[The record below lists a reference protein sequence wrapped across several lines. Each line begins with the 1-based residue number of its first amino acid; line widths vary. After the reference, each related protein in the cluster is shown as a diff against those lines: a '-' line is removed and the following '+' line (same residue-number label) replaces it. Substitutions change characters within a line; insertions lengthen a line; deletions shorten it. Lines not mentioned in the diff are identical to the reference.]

1 MRCWPI
7 AVQNAMR
14 RTADGAGGIGIGEEN
29 GPTFTIPSV
38 VMVEGGVWMNKNM
51 LSAE

>member
-14 RTADGAGGIGIGEEN
+14 RTAEGAGGIGIGEEN
-29 GPTFTIPSV
+29 GPTFTIRADGGHPPSV
-38 VMVEGGVWMNKNM
+38 VMVEGGGYG
-51 LSAE
+51 